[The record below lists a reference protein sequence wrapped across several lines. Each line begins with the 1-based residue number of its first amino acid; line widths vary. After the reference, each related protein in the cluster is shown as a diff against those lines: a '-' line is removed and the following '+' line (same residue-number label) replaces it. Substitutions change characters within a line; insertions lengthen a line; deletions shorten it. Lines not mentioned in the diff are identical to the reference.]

1 MSKCGIAARGCAER
15 WCGPMRKPSRTP
27 GAAAQKSSSGCN
39 CSEILFRI
47 AKAFGM
53 DASLYRT
60 LVRHCQAPWKRWTKA
75 PAAAQ
80 AAFWGGSPAS
90 PRTGFG
96 SDRIRPASTGRG
108 NRDRKSVVTGKSVTV
123 RVDVGGRR
131 IIKNKIKQSKEYV

>member
-1 MSKCGIAARGCAER
+1 MCLLYVFFFSSRRRHTRFALVTGVQTCAL
-15 WCGPMRKPSRTP
+15 P
-27 GAAAQKSSSGCN
+27 
-39 CSEILFRI
+39 I
-47 AKAFGM
+47 FGM

-108 NRDRKSVVTGKSVTV
+108 NSLYAAI
-123 RVDVGGRR
+123 GRAH
-131 IIKNKIKQSKEYV
+131 V